1 MRRAFLF
8 TWVLP
13 SNPDGFPHRRFH
25 EIARYFQEHPY
36 LELQPRFLY
45 DYLSPRAR
53 DRSRSCAKSSPSRL
67 DAEMLAIGS
76 ATWTR

>member
-1 MRRAFLF
+1 MRRRVPVHLGSCPAIR
-8 TWVLP
+8 TV
-13 SNPDGFPHRRFH
+13 SARRFH

-53 DRSRSCAKSSPSRL
+53 ESLEELRKSSPSQV
-67 DAEMLAIGS
+67 DAEMLAIEQR
-76 ATWTR
+76 TWTR